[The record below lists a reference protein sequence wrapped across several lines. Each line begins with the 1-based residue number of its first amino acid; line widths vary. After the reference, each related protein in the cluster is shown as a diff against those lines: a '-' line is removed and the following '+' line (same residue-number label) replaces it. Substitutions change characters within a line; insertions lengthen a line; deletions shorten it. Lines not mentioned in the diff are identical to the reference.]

1 MRKHTALAA
10 SIAAVAGLTI
20 GITGTLAVTAEPA
33 TRTVSAPAERPD
45 TYCEGMAERILA
57 AYSVTLTAW
66 ENGTAYNDTFRADN
80 VDVYA
85 AQLSE
90 NCQD

>member
-1 MRKHTALAA
+1 MRKSTALAA
-10 SIAAVAGLTI
+10 SIAAVAGLAI
-20 GITGTLAVTAEPA
+20 GITGTFAVTTEPA
-33 TRTVSAPAERPD
+33 TRTISTPVERPD
-45 TYCEGMAERILA
+45 TFCEDMAARILS

-66 ENGTAYNDTFRADN
+66 ENGTAYDDSIRTDN

-85 AQLSE
+85 AQLTA